1 MFLGDTMILTVVN
14 RDKTDFASRAIIISI
29 ASSFVSSD
37 HYITGVKW
45 VSNKLVSVSWMNRA
59 QNVSI
64 ISHCR
69 EARMWT
75 CTEVSFFFNK
85 KWHPLYSII
94 AVLHASIKL
103 KLGGWH
109 LLQPCLRGAGLI

>member
-1 MFLGDTMILTVVN
+1 MFPGDTMILTVVN

-29 ASSFVSSD
+29 SSSFVSSD

-45 VSNKLVSVSWMNRA
+45 VSNKLISVSWMNRA

-75 CTEVSFFFNK
+75 CTEVRLFFKQDMAPPILNN
-85 KWHPLYSII
+85 
-94 AVLHASIKL
+94 
-103 KLGGWH
+103 
-109 LLQPCLRGAGLI
+109 RGFYTHDN